1 MMRAL
6 IVDDEIYAREEME
19 TLLKETGEFIV
30 AGKCANALEAMQ
42 AIKQEKPD
50 VLFLDVQMPVINGF
64 ELLSMIDAAA
74 MPRVVFV
81 TAYDE
86 YALKAFEE
94 NALDYLLKPV
104 EKERLAKTVEKLK
117 KRFAEGGRPVFA
129 GPEIQKIPCIHSSK
143 IKLIN
148 TAEIEYVRSRRDGG
162 ACDLAGRRVLHGTHP
177 PGPREQDEPRPVPQ
191 AVPDQHR
198 PGGRDHPPRKHG
210 CRHQDKIGPPC
221 PREPEI
227 PQDAQRKTALLRRPC
242 VRGRRRLTGR
252 IDRST
257 AIRPLGRFARTA
269 SPVAGC
275 FSLTKRDCGY

>member
-42 AIKQEKPD
+42 AIKKEKPD

-64 ELLSMIDAAA
+64 ELLSMIDAEA

-117 KRFAEGGRPVFA
+117 RRFAEGGKPVFA
-129 GPEIQKIPCIHSSK
+129 GPAIQKIPCIHASK
-143 IKLIN
+143 IKLIDM
-148 TAEIEYVRSRRDGG
+148 AELEYVRSGETG
-162 ACDLAGRRVLHGTHP
+162 VH
-177 PGPREQDEPRPVPQ
+177 VIS
-191 AVPDQHR
+191 
-198 PGGRDHPPRKHG
+198 PGGEFFTELTLQILENKTNLIRCHKQFLINIDLV
-210 CRHQDKIGPPC
+210 DEIIL
-221 PREPEI
+221 RENMLADI
-227 PQDAQRKTALLRRPC
+227 KTKSGRLVPVSRRYLRTLREK
-242 VRGRRRLTGR
+242 LH
-252 IDRST
+252 
-257 AIRPLGRFARTA
+257 F
-269 SPVAGC
+269 
-275 FSLTKRDCGY
+275 